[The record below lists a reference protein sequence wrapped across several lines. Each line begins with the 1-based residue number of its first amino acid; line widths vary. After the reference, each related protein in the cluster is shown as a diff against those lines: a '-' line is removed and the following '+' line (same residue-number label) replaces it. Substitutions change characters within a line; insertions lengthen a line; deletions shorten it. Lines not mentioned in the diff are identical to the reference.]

1 VHSLP
6 VLLLLYAVLGTV
18 QSRWYMSL
26 HTSLQNSCMN
36 MHTQTL
42 GNTHVHAYTHRGVHE
57 VATWAFMPKEHGG
70 AGKFVYVVGVVV
82 CVCVYVFV

>member
-1 VHSLP
+1 
-6 VLLLLYAVLGTV
+6 
-18 QSRWYMSL
+18 
-26 HTSLQNSCMN
+26 MN

-42 GNTHVHAYTHRGVHE
+42 GNTHVLAYTHRGVHE